1 MSLAETVRNLGAPRL
16 VVAGDVMLDRY
27 VFGAMERISPEAPIG
42 VLRVAEEEVRLGGAG
57 SVARNLAVLGA
68 RVTLCGFLGTGPY
81 GDDFLALAADAGIDT
96 GRVRRVPGRRT
107 SLKTR
112 LIARRGAGGQQVLR
126 VDREDDSAYPLSE
139 DAALTQS
146 VLQALGEADL
156 LVLSDYAK
164 GALSP
169 SLVRTAITAARAK
182 GIRVLVDPK
191 VPGLMDER
199 YRGASVVTPNRV
211 EASTCVGFR
220 IDGPGSAKRAA
231 RLLAEGQDLEAAA
244 ITLDRDG
251 ICLYPRGGPGQLF
264 DISPRDVYDVTG
276 AGDMVISA
284 MAMALS
290 AGASLG
296 DAVRLANLA
305 AGLEVSKLG
314 VVPISR
320 EELLE
325 ALHQEESPGRGKG
338 RSAAELADRLAACR
352 RRGQKIVFTNGCFDL
367 LHAGHVHYLNAARR
381 QGDVLIV
388 GLNSDASVR
397 GIKGALR
404 PVVPEG
410 QRAEVLAGLAAVD
423 HIVLFDEPDP
433 LALIL
438 ALAPDV
444 LVKGGD
450 WAEADIVG
458 ADAVKRQGGRVV
470 RVAVRKGVST
480 SAIIARILERGRGPE
495 GALG

>member
-1 MSLAETVRNLGAPRL
+1 
-16 VVAGDVMLDRY
+16 
-27 VFGAMERISPEAPIG
+27 
-42 VLRVAEEEVRLGGAG
+42 
-57 SVARNLAVLGA
+57 
-68 RVTLCGFLGTGPY
+68 
-81 GDDFLALAADAGIDT
+81 
-96 GRVRRVPGRRT
+96 
-107 SLKTR
+107 
-112 LIARRGAGGQQVLR
+112 
-126 VDREDDSAYPLSE
+126 
-139 DAALTQS
+139 
-146 VLQALGEADL
+146 
-156 LVLSDYAK
+156 
-164 GALSP
+164 
-169 SLVRTAITAARAK
+169 
-182 GIRVLVDPK
+182 
-191 VPGLMDER
+191 MDER

-251 ICLYPRGGPGQLF
+251 ICLYPRGGPGQIF

-290 AGASLG
+290 AGASLE

-352 RRGQKIVFTNGCFDL
+352 RRGQRIVFTNGCFDL
-367 LHAGHVHYLNAARR
+367 LHAGHARLLSFAR
-381 QGDVLIV
+381 SQGDVLVV

-397 GIKGALR
+397 RLKGEGR
-404 PVVPEG
+404 PVTPE
-410 QRAEVLAGLAAVD
+410 AERVELLSALSCVD
-423 HIVLFDEPDP
+423 HVLVFDEDTPQQ
-433 LALIL
+433 AVEQV
-438 ALAPDV
+438 APDV
-444 LVKGGD
+444 LVKGED
-450 WAEADIVG
+450 WRE
-458 ADAVKRQGGRVV
+458 
-470 RVAVRKGVST
+470 KGVVG
-480 SAIIARILERGRGPE
+480 REFVEGRGGKVILFPLTPGRSTTDLLRRLAE
-495 GALG
+495 RPRE

>member
-367 LHAGHVHYLNAARR
+367 LHAGHARLLSFAR
-381 QGDVLIV
+381 SQGDVLVV

-397 GIKGALR
+397 RLKGEGR
-404 PVVPEG
+404 PVTPE
-410 QRAEVLAGLAAVD
+410 AERVELLSALGCVD
-423 HIVLFDEPDP
+423 HVLVFDEDTPQQ
-433 LALIL
+433 AVEQV
-438 ALAPDV
+438 APDV
-444 LVKGGD
+444 LVKGED
-450 WAEADIVG
+450 WRE
-458 ADAVKRQGGRVV
+458 
-470 RVAVRKGVST
+470 KGVVG
-480 SAIIARILERGRGPE
+480 REFVEGRGGQVILFPLTPGRSTTDILRRLAE
-495 GALG
+495 RPRE